1 MRDFH
6 SMLRGS
12 VDLDYIIPP
21 EVCVMINVVCHAEK
35 QVFTFLSQY
44 PECHK

>member
-6 SMLRGS
+6 SMLLGS